1 MNPTGIFRAAFF
13 AMGQG
18 GVEAKFAVQGHGQ
31 NRIKLFRWGPPF
43 LRPGCMPEIQAVT
56 KEPNCENEKN
66 VIKYLPLTVDDH
78 CRGWVVLSKL
88 STMSKKSMGISWIL
102 PWTNHYDQLNCYI
115 PLPLPLLCH
124 LMCGGGSLGSHSH
137 TVNGLNKPEPARGAD
152 AFCASQKEHFAAI
165 SFFFLLLLNLH
176 LTEKNILHFLPKS

>member
-1 MNPTGIFRAAFF
+1 MGPAFF
-13 AMGQG
+13 KARLHAWNPSCDKR
-18 GVEAKFAVQGHGQ
+18 AKLWKWKKCYK
-31 NRIKLFRWGPPF
+31 I
-43 LRPGCMPEIQAVT
+43 
-56 KEPNCENEKN
+56 
-66 VIKYLPLTVDDH
+66 PLTVDDH
-78 CRGWVVLSKL
+78 CRGWVELSKL

-115 PLPLPLLCH
+115 PFPLPLLCH

-152 AFCASQKEHFAAI
+152 ALCAAAQKENFAAI